1 MLSAPGSSVLRVS
14 ACSASDVVFVTV
26 VRGSGAAQSS
36 CAKPQPFNALTKLS
50 VRVSPSR
57 VRAKRKVTVKVL
69 VRVRGKVVRGAVVKL
84 AGRRKVTSRSGRATF
99 KIRFRHTGR
108 RTALARA
115 RNYEPGKATLR
126 VVRR

>member
-1 MLSAPGSSVLRVS
+1 MPKRQFQRLRARRARGSALGAGSSVLRVS
-14 ACSASDVVFVTV
+14 ACSASDVLFVIV

-69 VRVRGKVVRGAVVKL
+69 VRVRA
-84 AGRRKVTSRSGRATF
+84 RSCA
-99 KIRFRHTGR
+99 
-108 RTALARA
+108 ARS
-115 RNYEPGKATLR
+115 
-126 VVRR
+126 